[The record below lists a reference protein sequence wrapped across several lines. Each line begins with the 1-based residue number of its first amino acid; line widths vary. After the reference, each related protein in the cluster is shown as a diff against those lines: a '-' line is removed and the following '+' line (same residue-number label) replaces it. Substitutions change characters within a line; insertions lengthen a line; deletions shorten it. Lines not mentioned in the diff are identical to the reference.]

1 MRGVKYSLEF
11 INPGE
16 ETEVFKNLGMGDIR
30 EVLQKTIKEKYKLEM
45 NVSKHMVYNLV
56 HRPLKANKFVRQM
69 CSINFMPKPQ
79 DA

>member
-30 EVLQKTIKEKYKLEM
+30 EVLQRTIKEKYNLEM
-45 NVSKHMVYNLV
+45 NVSKNMVYNLV

-69 CSINFMPKPQ
+69 CTINFMPKPQ
-79 DA
+79 VA

>member
-30 EVLQKTIKEKYKLEM
+30 EVLQRTIKEKYNLEM
-45 NVSKHMVYNLV
+45 NVSKNMVYNLV

-69 CSINFMPKPQ
+69 CIINFMPKPQ
-79 DA
+79 VA

>member
-30 EVLQKTIKEKYKLEM
+30 EVLQRTIKEKYNLEM
-45 NVSKHMVYNLV
+45 NVSKNMVYNLV
-56 HRPLKANKFVRQM
+56 HRPLKANKFVRKM
-69 CSINFMPKPQ
+69 CTINFMPKPQ
-79 DA
+79 VA